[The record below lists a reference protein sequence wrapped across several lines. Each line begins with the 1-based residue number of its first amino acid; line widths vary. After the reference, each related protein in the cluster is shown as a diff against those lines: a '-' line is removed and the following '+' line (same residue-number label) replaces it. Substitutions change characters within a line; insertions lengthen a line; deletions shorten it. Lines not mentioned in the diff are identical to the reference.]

1 MEGRVE
7 HEHGCWDER
16 RSEGIPARGIAGNP
30 RDVLRLDPRA
40 WMQIRNLSFRF
51 ECPMSP
57 LVVSMAQ
64 GWPGYAAR
72 GTSRELLLPLKRWQR
87 GRGQW
92 AIAPPRNT
100 DSLQQN
106 NSFFCFQEYSS
117 FQKKPGR
124 GFQKSRA

>member
-1 MEGRVE
+1 VILLQLNCESTACVHPQLDKHNVEGRVEHEHEHRCAE

-16 RSEGIPARGIAGNP
+16 RSEGIPARGIAGNL
-30 RDVLRLDPRA
+30 RDVLRLNPRA

-57 LVVSMAQ
+57 LAVSMAQ

-87 GRGQW
+87 G
-92 AIAPPRNT
+92 
-100 DSLQQN
+100 
-106 NSFFCFQEYSS
+106 
-117 FQKKPGR
+117 
-124 GFQKSRA
+124 